1 VVAVVLGPSVWLTCL
16 TLLFALVPWT
26 CRHPSVYARL
36 LLFVL
41 GLAAVLA
48 SGAAMRLAW
57 PVWRPVGGAGE
68 GSSPDIARSRFLAK
82 TGLGLG
88 ALFSLAAL
96 ATIIPMLLL
105 GPCD

>member
-1 VVAVVLGPSVWLTCL
+1 MSMRGILLAGFVAAMVVTAAAAPPSIT
-16 TLLFALVPWT
+16 
-26 CRHPSVYARL
+26 
-36 LLFVL
+36 
-41 GLAAVLA
+41 GLRKQPQLA